1 MRSNTKHFESHIF
14 YYYLMRKNLYYQLVF
29 ILCLSGLTIQ
39 AQAQQAYTI
48 FNKSGKEV
56 SLKKLMAE
64 TQGKSHIFFGEL
76 HNNAIAHWLQL
87 EITKTLNERHG
98 ENLVIGAEMFESDNQ
113 LLIDE
118 YFSDQIK
125 QKSFEE
131 EARIWKNYK
140 TDYKP
145 ILEFAKKNKLKF
157 IATNIPRRYAN
168 SVFYNGLD
176 ILQQLSPEA
185 KSYMAP
191 LPIVI
196 DTNLVSYKEIRKM
209 AGNHNGEFMMEAQA
223 IKDATMAH
231 FILLNS
237 SENTVFLHLNGSYHS
252 NNYEGIIPF
261 LVSKIQ
267 AEKILTLATVTQEQ
281 VDHLEKENY
290 QLADF
295 IICVD
300 SDMTLTH

>member
-1 MRSNTKHFESHIF
+1 
-14 YYYLMRKNLYYQLVF
+14 MRKSLILIFLLLTIFMRKKHLYYQLVF
-29 ILCLSGLTIQ
+29 ILSLLGFAFQ

-48 FNKSGKEV
+48 FNKSGKEI
-56 SLKKLMAE
+56 SFKKLMAE

-87 EITKTLNERHG
+87 EITKALNERYG
-98 ENLVIGAEMFESDNQ
+98 ENLVIGAEMFEADNQ

-168 SVFYNGLD
+168 SVFYNGVEV
-176 ILQQLSPEA
+176 LQQLSPEA
-185 KSYMAP
+185 KSYIAP

-196 DTNLVSYKEIRKM
+196 DTNLVSYKEIKKM
-209 AGNHNGEFMMEAQA
+209 AGNHNGDFMLEAQA
-223 IKDATMAH
+223 VKDATMAH
-231 FILLNS
+231 FILQNS
-237 SENTVFLHLNGSYHS
+237 LENTVFLHLNGSYHS
-252 NNYEGIIPF
+252 DNYEGIVSF
-261 LVSKIQ
+261 LKSKIQ
-267 AEKILTLATVTQEQ
+267 AEKILTLTTVTQEQ

-295 IICVD
+295 IICVN
-300 SDMTLTH
+300 SDMTATH

>member
-1 MRSNTKHFESHIF
+1 
-14 YYYLMRKNLYYQLVF
+14 MRKNLYYQLVF